1 MVKAAKPRL
10 GVGFDD
16 PGCGD
21 VYADATPCC
30 GLVQCS
36 SMQASEF
43 AAAER
48 TLTKQHSKVLANP
61 AAGTVRQREL
71 ECHWMTQAN
80 TRIAAENSKA
90 RALCQE
96 KRVLGLAKQT
106 VAGLAA
112 VGVAKEMTEIAIK
125 LRLAFEYRSLT
136 AEEQA
141 ALPEGKRR
149 DMLLAS
155 QLLDAVLIFD
165 SVKAASLLQLKLPQ
179 VKTYGDSAPL

>member
-1 MVKAAKPRL
+1 MVSKRRL
-10 GVGFDD
+10 GVGYDD
-16 PGCGD
+16 PGCDD
-21 VYADATPCC
+21 VYSDATPCC
-30 GLVQCS
+30 GPLQRS
-36 SMQASEF
+36 TTQAEDF
-43 AAAER
+43 ATAER
-48 TLTKQHSKVLANP
+48 SFTRQHSKVLANP
-61 AAGTVRQREL
+61 AAGIVRQREL
-71 ECHWMTQAN
+71 DCQWMTHAN
-80 TRIAAENSKA
+80 ASIAAENTKA

-125 LRLAFEYRSLT
+125 LRLAFAYRSLC
-136 AEEQA
+136 ADEQA

-165 SVKAASLLQLKLPQ
+165 SVKTANLLQLKLPQ
-179 VKTYGDSAPL
+179 VKTYGDRAPL